1 MRRYISAYILD
12 APYHIDKTYD
22 YYIPEQLEGEV
33 SVGSIVSVPFG
44 VSNRRTLA
52 VTAELKNECEYKRVK
67 PVLSVTDNRFA
78 LSEHLLRL
86 CLFMK
91 EHTLCTVGE
100 AVRSMLPSAAFSK
113 AEQILL
119 PAKGITAEQLSSL
132 SEIESAVADFV
143 LSHPN
148 TTQKKLTAELGAE
161 AESVAARLI
170 RKQMIVRE
178 YTVKENTNNVYKT
191 YILPCIEKDEAR
203 LIYQNEPDAKV
214 KLRSEKQRELLRCV
228 TEAQRIEKG
237 LLLSSADATPA
248 QLKSLIDKG
257 LVCEEKEEEYRNP
270 YKDIKI
276 DSEKKNILSDS
287 QREAFLELASLYHE
301 KGAHAALL

>member
-119 PAKGITAEQLSSL
+119 PA
-132 SEIESAVADFV
+132 
-143 LSHPN
+143 
-148 TTQKKLTAELGAE
+148 
-161 AESVAARLI
+161 
-170 RKQMIVRE
+170 
-178 YTVKENTNNVYKT
+178 
-191 YILPCIEKDEAR
+191 
-203 LIYQNEPDAKV
+203 
-214 KLRSEKQRELLRCV
+214 
-228 TEAQRIEKG
+228 
-237 LLLSSADATPA
+237 
-248 QLKSLIDKG
+248 
-257 LVCEEKEEEYRNP
+257 
-270 YKDIKI
+270 
-276 DSEKKNILSDS
+276 
-287 QREAFLELASLYHE
+287 
-301 KGAHAALL
+301 